1 MVIEMEEIMEMW
13 LNPAKSQI
21 VFAERETKIEVTIR
35 NAEKIAQYTGGKVYF
50 NRAGELDAIS
60 NYFLVRQRI
69 VYDIREKA
77 VEKAKKKKQKEVIID
92 VEELDWKRIRRELEQ
107 AIEKEGRE
115 KEGIEKKKWIVS
127 IFHRL
132 KRR

>member
-13 LNPAKSQI
+13 LSPAKSQI
-21 VFAERETKIEVTIR
+21 IFAERETKIEVTIR
-35 NAEKIAQYTGGKVYF
+35 NAEKIAQYTEGKVYF
-50 NRAGELDAIS
+50 NRAGELDAVS

-77 VEKAKKKKQKEVIID
+77 VEKAKKIKQKEVTID
-92 VEELDWKRIRRELEQ
+92 VEELDWKKIRRELEQ
-107 AIEKEGRE
+107 ATER
-115 KEGIEKKKWIVS
+115 EGIKKKKWTVS

-132 KRR
+132 IRRR